1 MAKVG
6 RRVQNLYSPCPMSLT
21 SQAHVGA
28 HAATLLP
35 LFPQVAALMGRVVH
49 VQLFY
54 GVVKEAAEGFVVV
67 TGADLGEK
75 FTTKT

>member
-1 MAKVG
+1 MGVNAFRHSCSGVAEYHLDG
-6 RRVQNLYSPCPMSLT
+6 RFIGSCSVEHCGQR
-21 SQAHVGA
+21 
-28 HAATLLP
+28 
-35 LFPQVAALMGRVVH
+35 VAALMGRVVH

-54 GVVKEAAEGFVVV
+54 GVVKQAAEGFVVV